1 VKPSP
6 ALLEQLSTARFMMTR
21 ATPSVGI
28 GERRSGTKGVGLEF
42 AEHRPYRA
50 GDDVRHLDPRV
61 MARLGESYIR
71 QYFVDRQLPV
81 YILLDGT
88 RSMLA
93 GAPQKFALAAEIAQ
107 VAAFVGL
114 SAGDRVR
121 VGVSGDGGFRWS
133 QALQGGARAEILFN
147 WFNDIQPG
155 GRGDFGADVQKAVRD
170 MGKSAYVLVLS
181 DWWDDAMRRALDV
194 LDGQGHE
201 IIGIQ
206 IAAPEELDPTSL
218 GNGSVLL
225 VDDETGDEV
234 ETVIDEAVITDYRKT
249 LEAFQAALRQRLV
262 SRGGRFFALASTAD
276 VTRFF
281 LRDLRAAG
289 VLL

>member
-6 ALLEQLSTARFMMTR
+6 VLLEQLSTARFLTNKS
-21 ATPSVGI
+21 APSVGI
-28 GERRSGTKGVGLEF
+28 GERRSNTKGAGLEF

-50 GDDVRHLDPRV
+50 GDDVRHLDQRV
-61 MARLGESYIR
+61 MARLGETYIR

-93 GAPQKFALAAEIAQ
+93 GAPQKFAVAAQIAQ
-107 VAAFVGL
+107 VAAFVAL
-114 SAGDRVR
+114 SSGDRVR
-121 VGVSGDGGFRWS
+121 VGVSGSGGFRWS
-133 QALQGGARAEILFN
+133 QSLQGAARAEILFN
-147 WFNDIQPG
+147 WFAEIEPG
-155 GRGDFGADVQKAVRD
+155 ECKDFGADVELANRD
-170 MGKSAYVLVLS
+170 MGKAAYVVMIS
-181 DWWDDAMRRALDV
+181 DWWDERMNRALEV
-194 LDGQGHE
+194 LEGQGHE

-206 IAAPEELDPTSL
+206 VAAPQELDPAAL

-234 ETVIDEAVITDYRKT
+234 ETVIDEAVVADYRKT
-249 LEAFQAALRQRLV
+249 LETFQAGLRQRLV
-262 SRGGRFFALASTAD
+262 SRGGRFFALSSASD
-276 VTRFF
+276 IERFF

-289 VLL
+289 IML

>member
-1 VKPSP
+1 
-6 ALLEQLSTARFMMTR
+6 MTR

-28 GERRSGTKGVGLEF
+28 GERRSNTKGAGLEF

-71 QYFVDRQLPV
+71 QYFVDRQLPIF
-81 YILLDGT
+81 ILLDGT

-93 GAPQKFALAAEIAQ
+93 GTPQKFATAAQIAQ

-114 SAGDRVR
+114 SSGDRVR
-121 VGVSGDGGFRWS
+121 VGVSGNSGFRWS
-133 QALQGGARAEILFN
+133 QALQGGARADILFN
-147 WFNDIQPG
+147 WFSDIEPG
-155 GRGDFGADVQKAVRD
+155 DRTDFGADIERAVRD
-170 MGKSAYVLVLS
+170 MGKAAYVVVVS
-181 DWWDDAMRRALDV
+181 DWWDERMMRALDV
-194 LDGQGHE
+194 LEGQGHD
-201 IIGIQ
+201 ILGIQ
-206 IAAPEELDPTSL
+206 VAAPEEIDPTSL

-234 ETVIDEAVITDYRKT
+234 ETVIDEAVVTDYRNALK
-249 LEAFQAALRQRLV
+249 AFQATLRQRLV
-262 SRGGRFFALASTAD
+262 RSGGRFFALSSAAD
-276 VTRFF
+276 ISRFF

>member
-1 VKPSP
+1 MSPSP
-6 ALLEQLSTARFMMTR
+6 ALLEQLSTARFVMTR
-21 ATPSVGI
+21 AAPSVGI
-28 GERRSGTKGVGLEF
+28 GERRSATKGVGLEF
-42 AEHRPYRA
+42 AEHRPYRP

-81 YILLDGT
+81 FILLDGT

-93 GAPQKFALAAEIAQ
+93 GSPQKFAIAAEIAQ
-107 VAAFVGL
+107 LAAFVGL
-114 SAGDRVR
+114 AAGDRVR

-133 QALQGGARAEILFN
+133 QPLQGGARAQILFD
-147 WFNDIQPG
+147 WFAKLTPG
-155 GRGDFGADVQKAVRD
+155 GRSDFGQDIETALRD
-170 MGKSAYVLVLS
+170 MGQAAYVVVVS
-181 DWWDDAMRRALDV
+181 DWWDERMQRALDM

-201 IIGIQ
+201 VVGIQ
-206 IAAPEELDPTSL
+206 VAAPEEIDPTAL

-225 VDDETGDEV
+225 VDEETGDEV
-234 ETVIDEAVITDYRKT
+234 ETVIDEAVIADYRAT
-249 LEAFQAALRQRLV
+249 LETFKANLRQRLV
-262 SRGGRFFALASTAD
+262 SRGGRFFSLSSAAD
-276 VTRFF
+276 ITRFF